1 GGGGGLDRRGG
12 AVRRR
17 ALFAIAAGLVVRAG
31 ALGASR
37 YQRLSESVILRTL
50 GATRS
55 TVARVFAVEYACL
68 GLAAG
73 VGGSLLA
80 AVLAWAGVRFALGA
94 PWVLAPAGPAP
105 RPAVATTAASAV
117 GSLATWALARD

>member
-1 GGGGGLDRRGG
+1 M
-12 AVRRR
+12 
-17 ALFAIAAGLVVRAG
+17 AG

-73 VGGSLLA
+73 VGGSVLA
-80 AVLAWAGVRFALGA
+80 AVLAWAVLRFVLDA
-94 PWVLAPAGPAP
+94 PWVLAPLALALGLAVPT
-105 RPAVATTAASAV
+105 AVALAV
-117 GSLATWALARD
+117 GSLATWRLLGEKPLPVLRRE